1 MVDAVRP
8 GDAGS
13 ADHETF
19 TGTLEVEGDYELL
32 SFDGLDLS
40 GQDGRESRFV
50 ECALTGCTLDETRL
64 DESHLVET
72 TITAARGTTVHL
84 RDGSWRQVTWTDCR
98 LGALLATGAR
108 LDGVTVRGGKIDFLA
123 LAGATVHELRLEGV
137 WIGELGLGGATVRRL
152 TLVGC
157 RVDRIDAAGATLRE
171 CDLRGGEIAVV
182 DGIAGLA
189 GATISEDQAVTLAP
203 LLAAALRIRVQ

>member
-1 MVDAVRP
+1 MVDEGP
-8 GDAGS
+8 GEADA
-13 ADHETF
+13 ADRETF
-19 TGTLEVEGDYELL
+19 SGTLEVEGDYELA

-40 GQDGRESRFV
+40 AQDGRRSRFV

-64 DESHLVET
+64 DEAHLVET
-72 TITAARGTTVHL
+72 TVDAARGTTVHL

-123 LAGATVHELRLEGV
+123 LAGATVNELRLQGV

-182 DGIAGLA
+182 DGVAGLA
-189 GATISEDQAVTLAP
+189 GATISEDQAVALAP
-203 LLAAALRIRVQ
+203 LLASALRIRVQ

>member
-1 MVDAVRP
+1 MVDDAQPEIVREP
-8 GDAGS
+8 
-13 ADHETF
+13 F
-19 TGTLEVEGDYELL
+19 TGALEVEGDYELL
-32 SFDGLDLS
+32 SFDGVDLS

-50 ECALTGCTLDETRL
+50 ECAFSGCTLDETRL
-64 DESHLVET
+64 DGSHLVET
-72 TITAARGTTVHL
+72 TVEAARGTTVHL

-152 TLVGC
+152 TLVDC

-171 CDLRGGEIAVV
+171 CDLRGGQIAVV

-189 GATISEDQAVTLAP
+189 GATISEDQAVALAP
-203 LLAAALRIRVQ
+203 ALAAALRIRVG

>member
-1 MVDAVRP
+1 MSDEAQPEPAR
-8 GDAGS
+8 DS
-13 ADHETF
+13 F

-50 ECALTGCTLDETRL
+50 ECTLTGCTLNETRL

-72 TITAARGTTVHL
+72 TVEAARGTTVHL

-152 TLVGC
+152 TLASC

-189 GATISEDQAVTLAP
+189 GATISEDQAVAFAPMLAG
-203 LLAAALRIRVQ
+203 ALRIRVQ

>member
-1 MVDAVRP
+1 MADDVQPEVVREP
-8 GDAGS
+8 
-13 ADHETF
+13 F
-19 TGTLEVEGDYELL
+19 TGALEVEGDYELL
-32 SFDGLDLS
+32 AFDGIDLS

-72 TITAARGTTVHL
+72 TIAAARGTTVHL
-84 RDGSWRQVTWTDCR
+84 RDGSWRQVTWVDCR

-152 TLVGC
+152 TLVDC

-189 GATISEDQAVTLAP
+189 GATINEDQAVALAP
-203 LLAAALRIRVQ
+203 ALAAALRIRVQ